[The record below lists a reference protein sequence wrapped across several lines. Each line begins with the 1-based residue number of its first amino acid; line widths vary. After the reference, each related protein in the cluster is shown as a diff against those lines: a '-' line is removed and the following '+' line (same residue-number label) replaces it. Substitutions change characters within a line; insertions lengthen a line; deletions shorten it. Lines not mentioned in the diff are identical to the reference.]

1 MCVCVCLPTKEEDD
15 DDGRR
20 VLPACLPPGT
30 FFSLRTLLYCRTTTI
45 SLLKKEGEGKERK
58 VAAVYR
64 SVQRTVIA
72 IAAASGKRRM
82 SKDADDKEE
91 EDSGR

>member
-1 MCVCVCLPTKEEDD
+1 MSVCVFQRKKKTTTTEEEYC
-15 DDGRR
+15 
-20 VLPACLPPGT
+20 LPACLLAL
-30 FFSLRTLLYCRTTTI
+30 FSLSGLFFTAVRRRY
-45 SLLKKEGEGKERK
+45 LLKKEGEGKGRK
-58 VAAVYR
+58 VAAVHR